1 MPVEDA
7 ALDQPQRP
15 TPRHQ
20 YPAQRSTRRYQPSTH
35 LPTYKPHIHRP
46 FPNPLLMATT
56 VKTPSH
62 TDPETKKKEDKNE
75 TTIKDKPSG
84 KSVKT
89 QKK

>member
-1 MPVEDA
+1 
-7 ALDQPQRP
+7 
-15 TPRHQ
+15 
-20 YPAQRSTRRYQPSTH
+20 
-35 LPTYKPHIHRP
+35 
-46 FPNPLLMATT
+46 MATT

-62 TDPETKKKEDKNE
+62 TDPETKQKEDANQ